1 MQLKDF
7 AEYTIDWNLTPEDA
21 VRLYLEW
28 GNNNWHDE
36 HPPVRSKDD
45 VAIYFVVDHWQE
57 KPTLRLVKRNSEEAI
72 DLYSSDLPKHLEEE
86 FLADFGSLK
95 GVSTPPDYIKE
106 WVKKEM
112 YGE

>member
-1 MQLKDF
+1 MKLKDF
-7 AEYTIDWNLTPEDA
+7 AHHTIDWNLTPEDA

-45 VAIYFVVDHWQE
+45 VAIYFVIDHWLE
-57 KPTLRLVKRNSEEAI
+57 KPTLRLVKRNSEKAE
-72 DLYSSDLPKHLEEE
+72 DLYSQDLPKELEEKFKE
-86 FLADFGSLK
+86 DHCTLK
-95 GVSTPPDYIKE
+95 GISTPPDSIKE
-106 WVKKEM
+106 WIKSQV